1 MAAVRRAR
9 IALVLAL
16 LPLAGCGL
24 PAPLVAAGLGACA
37 AACGPVVN
45 LEKDGFDWATGQAK

>member
-1 MAAVRRAR
+1 MRR